1 MYVMKK
7 KIIPAVWILL
17 VSLLMTSADFIQ
29 AASKQKKTKS
39 ETTAKNDSTE
49 TTKKKGLVP
58 YDKVITAKART
69 MQGFITVHS
78 VEDKYYFEVPDTLLG
93 RDILVVNRIA
103 KAPVNVQKSKSGYPG
118 DFLSDQIIRFEF
130 ANNEERLFLREIAYE
145 EYSSDTL
152 GLYNAVSNSNIQPII
167 AALKIKSIR
176 QLEGH
181 RWFLLDV
188 TDVLNKENGP
198 FAINER
204 VKDKLGLSTQQDE
217 MSYIDTLKAF
227 PTNVEIRTVRTF
239 KRKKVTPTNDLQRL
253 LAKLSPDPT
262 TPLTYELNTSLLLL
276 PATPMR
282 ARMHDRRVGYFA
294 VSYADY
300 DANPQGVDF
309 KGKITRWRL
318 EPRKEDIQRYLK
330 GELVEPAKPIVIYID
345 PATPRKW
352 VPYLIQGINDW
363 QEAFEAAG
371 FKKAIVA
378 KEAPENDSTWSLED
392 ARHSALVYKASEIG
406 NASGPHV
413 HDPRSGEIIET
424 HINWYHNILSVL
436 YNWYIVQAGPLDPA
450 AQKPVFDDELMG
462 ALVRYVCCHEVGHTL
477 GLRHN
482 FGASATIPVA
492 KLRDKAWVEKHG
504 DTPSIMDYARFNYV
518 AQPEDSISREG
529 LFPHIGIYDKWAI
542 EWGYRW
548 FPPFDSAEDENIY
561 MQNWILKKLAED
573 PRYRF
578 GHEFA
583 TNDPRNQSED
593 LGDNSMLASAYGIKN
608 LKRIMPHLIEWTT
621 QPYKGFDKTMDV
633 FQNLMQQFSLYMKHV
648 STNLGGIYG
657 QTVMYEQRNE
667 NAMEFVPR
675 TTQQE
680 AIKFLCQELF
690 STPRWLIDRELT
702 AKTGLNIQSALSA
715 VQNSILKKLVSA
727 GTLDKMNL
735 NLALNGKQAYSPSE
749 MLSDLEQTIFSS
761 KGATDL
767 NGRILQKNYLKA
779 LTNMLD
785 KQKMSGSAISEAPT
799 IARARLELLLP
810 CLKQK
815 ATAAKDAQ
823 IGSHYRNLV
832 VLIENAFNPAFAN
845 R

>member
-1 MYVMKK
+1 MRKS
-7 KIIPAVWILL
+7 IIQTVLMLLVGILL
-17 VSLLMTSADFIQ
+17 TPATSVQ
-29 AASKQKKTKS
+29 AARKQKKAKL
-39 ETTAKNDSTE
+39 ETSSKNDSTE
-49 TTKKKGLVP
+49 TFKKKGLVS
-58 YDKVITAKART
+58 YDKVITSKART

-78 VEDKYYFEVPDTLLG
+78 VEGKYYFELPDTLLG
-93 RDILVVNRIA
+93 RDILVVSRIA
-103 KAPVNVQKSKSGYPG
+103 KAPVNVQKSKTGYAG
-118 DFLSDQIIRFEF
+118 DFLSDQVIRFER

-152 GLYNAVSNSNIQPII
+152 GLYKAVENSNIQPII

-176 QLEGH
+176 KLENH
-181 RWFLLDV
+181 RSYLLDV

-198 FAINER
+198 FALNER
-204 VKDKLGLSTQQDE
+204 VKDKLGLSAQQDE
-217 MSYIDTLKAF
+217 TSYIDTLKAF

-239 KRKKVTPTNDLQRL
+239 KRKKVTPTTDLQRL
-253 LAKLSPDPT
+253 LAQLSPDPT

-276 PATPMR
+276 PATPMK

-294 VSYADY
+294 VSCADY

-318 EPRKEDIQRYLK
+318 EPRPEDVQRYLN

-371 FKKAIVA
+371 FKNAIVA
-378 KEAPENDSTWSLED
+378 KEAPTDDPTWSLED
-392 ARHSALVYKASEIG
+392 ARHSVLVYKASEIG

-462 ALVRYVCCHEVGHTL
+462 ALVRYVSCHEVGHTL

-482 FGASATIPVA
+482 FGASATIPVD

-518 AQPEDSISREG
+518 AQPEDNISRAG

-548 FPPFDSAEDENIY
+548 FPSFASAEEENIY

-593 LGDNSMLASAYGIKN
+593 LGDNAMLASAYGIKN
-608 LKRIMPHLIEWTT
+608 LKRIVPNLMNWTA
-621 QPYKGFDKTMDV
+621 QPYKGFDKAMDV
-633 FQNLMQQFSLYMKHV
+633 YQNLMQQFSLYMKHV
-648 STNLGGIYG
+648 ATNVGGIYG
-657 QTVMYEQRNE
+657 QAVMYEQRDE

-675 TTQQE
+675 ATQQE
-680 AIKFLCQELF
+680 AVRFLCQELF
-690 STPRWLIDRELT
+690 TTPEWLIDKELT
-702 AKTGLNIQSALSA
+702 AKTGLNIQSALAA
-715 VQNSILKKLVSA
+715 VQNSTLKKLVSA

-735 NLALNGKQAYSPSE
+735 NLALNGKQAYAPSE
-749 MLSDLEQTIFSS
+749 MLADLEQTIFSA
-761 KGATDL
+761 KGAADL
-767 NGRILQKNYLKA
+767 NGRILQKSYLKA

-810 CLKQK
+810 RLKQK
-815 ATAAKDAQ
+815 AASANDALT
-823 IGSHYRNLV
+823 GSHYRNLA
-832 VLIENAFNPAFAN
+832 VLIENAFNPIFAN

>member
-1 MYVMKK
+1 MRKS
-7 KIIPAVWILL
+7 IIQTVLMLLVGILL
-17 VSLLMTSADFIQ
+17 TPATSVQ
-29 AASKQKKTKS
+29 AARKQKKAKL
-39 ETTAKNDSTE
+39 ETSSKNDSTE
-49 TTKKKGLVP
+49 TFKKKGLVS
-58 YDKVITAKART
+58 YDKVITSKART

-78 VEDKYYFEVPDTLLG
+78 VEGKYYFELPDTLLG
-93 RDILVVNRIA
+93 RDILVVSRIA
-103 KAPVNVQKSKSGYPG
+103 KAPVNVQKSKTGYAG
-118 DFLSDQIIRFEF
+118 DFLSDQVIRFER

-152 GLYNAVSNSNIQPII
+152 GLYKAVENSNIQPII

-176 QLEGH
+176 KLENH
-181 RWFLLDV
+181 RSYLLDV

-198 FAINER
+198 FALNER
-204 VKDKLGLSTQQDE
+204 VKDKLGLSAQQDE
-217 MSYIDTLKAF
+217 TSYIDTLKAF

-239 KRKKVTPTNDLQRL
+239 KRKKVTPTTDLQRL
-253 LAKLSPDPT
+253 LAQLSPDPT

-276 PATPMR
+276 PATPMK

-294 VSYADY
+294 VSCADY

-318 EPRKEDIQRYLK
+318 EPRPEDVQRYLN

-371 FKKAIVA
+371 FKNAIVA
-378 KEAPENDSTWSLED
+378 KEAPTDDPTWSLED
-392 ARHSALVYKASEIG
+392 ARHSVLVYKASEIG

-462 ALVRYVCCHEVGHTL
+462 ALVRYVSCHEVGHTL

-482 FGASATIPVA
+482 FGASATIPVD

-518 AQPEDSISREG
+518 AQPEDNISRAG

-548 FPPFDSAEDENIY
+548 FPPFASAEEENIY

-593 LGDNSMLASAYGIKN
+593 LGDNAMLASAYGIKN
-608 LKRIMPHLIEWTT
+608 LKRIVPNLMNWTA
-621 QPYKGFDKTMDV
+621 QPYKGFDKAMDV
-633 FQNLMQQFSLYMKHV
+633 YQNLMQQFSLYMKHV
-648 STNLGGIYG
+648 ATNVGGIYG
-657 QTVMYEQRNE
+657 QAVMYEQRDE

-675 TTQQE
+675 ATQQE
-680 AIKFLCQELF
+680 AVRFLCQELF
-690 STPRWLIDRELT
+690 TTPEWLIDKELT
-702 AKTGLNIQSALSA
+702 AKTGLNIQSALAA
-715 VQNSILKKLVSA
+715 VQNSTLKKLVSA

-735 NLALNGKQAYSPSE
+735 NLALNGKQAYAPSE
-749 MLSDLEQTIFSS
+749 MLADLEQTIFSA
-761 KGATDL
+761 KGAADL
-767 NGRILQKNYLKA
+767 NGRILQKSYLKA

-810 CLKQK
+810 RLKQK
-815 ATAAKDAQ
+815 AASANDALT
-823 IGSHYRNLV
+823 GSHYRNLA
-832 VLIENAFNPAFAN
+832 VLIENAFNPIFAN

>member
-1 MYVMKK
+1 MRKS
-7 KIIPAVWILL
+7 IIQTVLMLFVGILL
-17 VSLLMTSADFIQ
+17 TPATSVQ
-29 AASKQKKTKS
+29 AARKQKKAKG
-39 ETTAKNDSTE
+39 ETTAKSDSTE
-49 TTKKKGLVP
+49 ISKKKGLVS
-58 YDKVITAKART
+58 YDKVITSKART

-78 VEDKYYFEVPDTLLG
+78 VEGKYYFEVSDALLG

-103 KAPVNVQKSKSGYPG
+103 KAPVNVQKSKTGYPG
-118 DFLSDQIIRFEF
+118 DFLSDQVIRFER

-152 GLYNAVSNSNIQPII
+152 GLYNAVANSNIQPII
-167 AALKIKSIR
+167 AALRIKSIR
-176 QLEGH
+176 KQENH
-181 RWFLLDV
+181 RSYLLDV

-198 FAINER
+198 FALNDR
-204 VKDKLGLSTQQDE
+204 VKDKLGLSTQQE
-217 MSYIDTLKAF
+217 ETSYIDTLKAF

-253 LAKLSPDPT
+253 LAQLSPDPA

-276 PATPMR
+276 PATPMT

-318 EPRKEDIQRYLK
+318 EPRPEDVQRYLN

-371 FKKAIVA
+371 FKNAIVA
-378 KEAPENDSTWSLED
+378 KEAPTDDPTWSLED
-392 ARHSALVYKASEIG
+392 ARHSVLVYKASEIG

-462 ALVRYVCCHEVGHTL
+462 ALVRYVSCHEVGHTL

-482 FGASATIPVA
+482 FGASATIPVD

-518 AQPEDSISREG
+518 AQPEDNISRAG

-548 FPPFDSAEDENIY
+548 FPPFASAEEENIY

-593 LGDNSMLASAYGIKN
+593 LGDNAMLASAYGIKN
-608 LKRIMPHLIEWTT
+608 LKRIVPNLMNWTA
-621 QPYKGFDKTMDV
+621 QPYKGFDKAMDV
-633 FQNLMQQFSLYMKHV
+633 YQNLMQQFSLYMKHV
-648 STNLGGIYG
+648 ATNVGGIYG
-657 QTVMYEQRNE
+657 QAVMYEQRDE

-675 TTQQE
+675 ATQQE
-680 AIKFLCQELF
+680 AVRFLCQELF
-690 STPRWLIDRELT
+690 TTPEWLIDKELT
-702 AKTGLNIQSALSA
+702 AKTGLNIQSALAA
-715 VQNSILKKLVSA
+715 VQNSTLKKLVSA

-735 NLALNGKQAYSPSE
+735 NLALNGKQAYAPSE
-749 MLSDLEQTIFSS
+749 MLADLEQTIFSA
-761 KGATDL
+761 KGAADL
-767 NGRILQKNYLKA
+767 NGRILQKSYLKA

-810 CLKQK
+810 RLKQK
-815 ATAAKDAQ
+815 AASANDALT
-823 IGSHYRNLV
+823 GSHYRNLA
-832 VLIENAFNPAFAN
+832 VLIENAFNPIFAN

>member
-1 MYVMKK
+1 MLLVG
-7 KIIPAVWILL
+7 ILL
-17 VSLLMTSADFIQ
+17 TPATSVQ
-29 AASKQKKTKS
+29 AARKQKKAKL
-39 ETTAKNDSTE
+39 ETSSKNDSTE
-49 TTKKKGLVP
+49 TFKKKGLVS
-58 YDKVITAKART
+58 YDKVITSKART

-78 VEDKYYFEVPDTLLG
+78 MEGKYYFELPDTLLG
-93 RDILVVNRIA
+93 RDILVVSRIA
-103 KAPVNVQKSKSGYPG
+103 KAPVNVQKSKTGYAG
-118 DFLSDQIIRFEF
+118 DFLSDQVIRFER

-152 GLYNAVSNSNIQPII
+152 GLYKAVENSNIQPII

-176 QLEGH
+176 KLENH
-181 RWFLLDV
+181 RSYLLDV

-198 FAINER
+198 FALNER
-204 VKDKLGLSTQQDE
+204 VKDKLGLSAQQDE
-217 MSYIDTLKAF
+217 TSYIDTLKAF

-239 KRKKVTPTNDLQRL
+239 KRKKVTPTTDLQRL
-253 LAKLSPDPT
+253 LAQLSPDPT

-276 PATPMR
+276 PATPMK

-294 VSYADY
+294 VSCADY

-318 EPRKEDIQRYLK
+318 EPRPEDVQRYLN

-371 FKKAIVA
+371 FKNAIVA
-378 KEAPENDSTWSLED
+378 KEAPTDDPTWSLED
-392 ARHSALVYKASEIG
+392 ARHSVLVYKASEIG

-462 ALVRYVCCHEVGHTL
+462 ALVRYVSCHEVGHTL

-482 FGASATIPVA
+482 FGASATIPVD

-518 AQPEDSISREG
+518 AQPEDNISRAG

-548 FPPFDSAEDENIY
+548 FPPFASAEEENIY

-593 LGDNSMLASAYGIKN
+593 LGDNAMLASAYGIKN
-608 LKRIMPHLIEWTT
+608 LKRIVPNLMNWTA
-621 QPYKGFDKTMDV
+621 QPYKGFDKAMDV
-633 FQNLMQQFSLYMKHV
+633 YQNLMQQFSLYMKHV
-648 STNLGGIYG
+648 ATNVGGIYG
-657 QTVMYEQRNE
+657 QAVMYEQRDE

-675 TTQQE
+675 ATQQE
-680 AIKFLCQELF
+680 AVRFLCQELF
-690 STPRWLIDRELT
+690 TTPEWLIDKELT
-702 AKTGLNIQSALSA
+702 AKTGLNIQSALAA
-715 VQNSILKKLVSA
+715 VQNSTLKKLVSA

-735 NLALNGKQAYSPSE
+735 NLALNGKQAYAPSE
-749 MLSDLEQTIFSS
+749 MLADLEQTIFSA
-761 KGATDL
+761 KGAADL
-767 NGRILQKNYLKA
+767 NGRILQKSYLKA

-810 CLKQK
+810 RLKQK
-815 ATAAKDAQ
+815 AASANDALT
-823 IGSHYRNLV
+823 GSHYRNLA
-832 VLIENAFNPAFAN
+832 VLIENAFNPIFAN

>member
-1 MYVMKK
+1 MRKS
-7 KIIPAVWILL
+7 IIQTVLMLLVGILL
-17 VSLLMTSADFIQ
+17 TPATSVQ
-29 AASKQKKTKS
+29 AARKQKKAKL
-39 ETTAKNDSTE
+39 ETSSKNDSTE
-49 TTKKKGLVP
+49 TSKKKGLVS
-58 YDKVITAKART
+58 YDKVITSKART

-78 VEDKYYFEVPDTLLG
+78 VEGKYYFELPDTLLG
-93 RDILVVNRIA
+93 RDILVVSRIA
-103 KAPVNVQKSKSGYPG
+103 KAPVNVQKSKTGYAG
-118 DFLSDQIIRFEF
+118 DFLSDQVIRFER

-152 GLYNAVSNSNIQPII
+152 GLYKAVENSNIQPII

-176 QLEGH
+176 KLENH
-181 RWFLLDV
+181 RSYLLDV

-198 FAINER
+198 FALNER
-204 VKDKLGLSTQQDE
+204 VKDKLGLSAQQDE
-217 MSYIDTLKAF
+217 TSYIDTLKAF

-239 KRKKVTPTNDLQRL
+239 KRKKVTPTTDLQRL
-253 LAKLSPDPT
+253 LAQLSPDPT
-262 TPLTYELNTSLLLL
+262 SPLTYELNTSLLLL
-276 PATPMR
+276 PATPMK

-294 VSYADY
+294 VSCADY

-318 EPRKEDIQRYLK
+318 EPRPEDVQRYLN

-371 FKKAIVA
+371 FKNAIVA
-378 KEAPENDSTWSLED
+378 KEAPTDDPTWSLED
-392 ARHSALVYKASEIG
+392 ARHSVLVYKASEIG

-462 ALVRYVCCHEVGHTL
+462 ALVRYVSCHEVGHTL

-482 FGASATIPVA
+482 FGASATIPVD
-492 KLRDKAWVEKHG
+492 KLRDKTWVEKHG

-518 AQPEDSISREG
+518 AQPEDNISRAG

-548 FPPFDSAEDENIY
+548 FPPFASAEEENIY

-593 LGDNSMLASAYGIKN
+593 LGDNAMLASAYGIKN
-608 LKRIMPHLIEWTT
+608 LKRIVPNLMNWTA
-621 QPYKGFDKTMDV
+621 QPYKGFDKAMDV
-633 FQNLMQQFSLYMKHV
+633 YQNLMQQFSLYMKHV
-648 STNLGGIYG
+648 ATNVGGIYG
-657 QTVMYEQRNE
+657 QAVMYEQRDE

-675 TTQQE
+675 ATQQE
-680 AIKFLCQELF
+680 AVRFLCQELF
-690 STPRWLIDRELT
+690 TTPEWLIDKELT
-702 AKTGLNIQSALSA
+702 AKTGLNIQSALAA
-715 VQNSILKKLVSA
+715 VQNSTLKKLVSA

-735 NLALNGKQAYSPSE
+735 NLALNGKQAYAPSE
-749 MLSDLEQTIFSS
+749 MLADLEQTIFSA
-761 KGATDL
+761 KGAADL
-767 NGRILQKNYLKA
+767 NGRILQKSYLKA

-810 CLKQK
+810 RLKQK
-815 ATAAKDAQ
+815 AASANDALT
-823 IGSHYRNLV
+823 GSHYRNLA
-832 VLIENAFNPAFAN
+832 VLIENAFNPIFAN

>member
-1 MYVMKK
+1 MRKS
-7 KIIPAVWILL
+7 IIQTVLMLLVGILL
-17 VSLLMTSADFIQ
+17 TPATSVQ
-29 AASKQKKTKS
+29 AARKQKKAKL
-39 ETTAKNDSTE
+39 ETSSKNDSTE
-49 TTKKKGLVP
+49 TSKKKGLVS
-58 YDKVITAKART
+58 YDKVITPKART

-78 VEDKYYFEVPDTLLG
+78 VEGKYYFELPDTLLG
-93 RDILVVNRIA
+93 RDILVVSRIA
-103 KAPVNVQKSKSGYPG
+103 KAPVNVQKSKTGYAG
-118 DFLSDQIIRFEF
+118 DFLSDQVIRFER

-152 GLYNAVSNSNIQPII
+152 GLYKAVENSNIQPII

-176 QLEGH
+176 KLENH
-181 RWFLLDV
+181 RSYLLDV

-198 FAINER
+198 FALNDR
-204 VKDKLGLSTQQDE
+204 VKDKLGLSAQQDE
-217 MSYIDTLKAF
+217 TSYIDTLKAF
-227 PTNVEIRTVRTF
+227 PTNIEIRTVRTF
-239 KRKKVTPTNDLQRL
+239 KRKKVTPTTDLQRL
-253 LAKLSPDPT
+253 LAQLSPDPT
-262 TPLTYELNTSLLLL
+262 TPLTYEFNTSLLLL
-276 PATPMR
+276 PATPMK

-318 EPRKEDIQRYLK
+318 EPRPEDVQRYLD

-371 FKKAIVA
+371 FKNAIVA
-378 KEAPENDSTWSLED
+378 KEAPTDDPTWSLED
-392 ARHSALVYKASEIG
+392 ARHSVLVYKASEIG

-462 ALVRYVCCHEVGHTL
+462 ALVRYVSCHEVGHTL

-518 AQPEDSISREG
+518 AQPEDSISRAG

-548 FPPFDSAEDENIY
+548 FPPFASAEEEDIY
-561 MQNWILKKLAED
+561 MQKWILKKLAED

-593 LGDNSMLASAYGIKN
+593 LGDNAMQASAYGIKN
-608 LKRIMPHLIEWTT
+608 LKRIVPNLMNWTA
-621 QPYKGFDKTMDV
+621 QPYKGFDKAMDV
-633 FQNLMQQFSLYMKHV
+633 YQNLMQQFSLYMKHV
-648 STNLGGIYG
+648 STNVGGIYG
-657 QTVMYEQRNE
+657 QTVMYEQRDE

-675 TTQQE
+675 ATQQE
-680 AIKFLCQELF
+680 AVRFLCQELF
-690 STPRWLIDRELT
+690 TTPEWLIDKELT
-702 AKTGLNIQSALSA
+702 AKTGLNIQSALAA
-715 VQNSILKKLVSA
+715 VQNSTLKKLVSA

-735 NLALNGKQAYSPSE
+735 KLALNGKQAYAPSE
-749 MLSDLEQTIFSS
+749 MLADLEQTIFSA
-761 KGATDL
+761 KGAADL
-767 NGRILQKNYLKA
+767 NGRILQKSYLKA

-810 CLKQK
+810 RLKQK
-815 ATAAKDAQ
+815 AASANDALT
-823 IGSHYRNLV
+823 GSHYRNLA
-832 VLIENAFNPAFAN
+832 VLIENAFNPIFAN

>member
-1 MYVMKK
+1 MRKS
-7 KIIPAVWILL
+7 IIQTVLMLLVGILL
-17 VSLLMTSADFIQ
+17 TPATSVQ
-29 AASKQKKTKS
+29 AARKQKKAKL
-39 ETTAKNDSTE
+39 ETSSKNDSTE
-49 TTKKKGLVP
+49 TFKKKGLVS
-58 YDKVITAKART
+58 YDKVITSKTRT

-78 VEDKYYFEVPDTLLG
+78 VEGKYYFELPDTLLG
-93 RDILVVNRIA
+93 RDILVVSRIA
-103 KAPVNVQKSKSGYPG
+103 KAPVNVQKSKTGYAG
-118 DFLSDQIIRFEF
+118 DFLSDQVIRFER

-152 GLYNAVSNSNIQPII
+152 GLYKAVENSNIQPII

-176 QLEGH
+176 KLENH
-181 RWFLLDV
+181 RSYLLDV

-198 FAINER
+198 FALNER
-204 VKDKLGLSTQQDE
+204 VKDKLGLSAQQDE
-217 MSYIDTLKAF
+217 TSYIDTLKAF

-239 KRKKVTPTNDLQRL
+239 KRKKVTPTTDLQRL
-253 LAKLSPDPT
+253 LAQLSPDPT

-276 PATPMR
+276 PATPMK

-294 VSYADY
+294 VSCADY

-318 EPRKEDIQRYLK
+318 EPRPEDVQRYLN

-371 FKKAIVA
+371 FKNAIVA
-378 KEAPENDSTWSLED
+378 KEAPTDDPTWSLED
-392 ARHSALVYKASEIG
+392 ARHSVLVYKASEIG

-462 ALVRYVCCHEVGHTL
+462 ALVRYVSCHEVGHTL

-482 FGASATIPVA
+482 FGASATIPVD

-518 AQPEDSISREG
+518 AQPEDNISRAG

-548 FPPFDSAEDENIY
+548 FPPFASAEEENIY

-593 LGDNSMLASAYGIKN
+593 LGDNAMLASAYGIKN
-608 LKRIMPHLIEWTT
+608 LKRIVPNLMNWTA
-621 QPYKGFDKTMDV
+621 QPYKGFDKAMDV
-633 FQNLMQQFSLYMKHV
+633 YQNLMQQFSLYMKHV
-648 STNLGGIYG
+648 ATNVGGIYG
-657 QTVMYEQRNE
+657 QAVMYEQRDE

-675 TTQQE
+675 ATQQE
-680 AIKFLCQELF
+680 AVRFLCQELF
-690 STPRWLIDRELT
+690 TTPEWLIDKELT
-702 AKTGLNIQSALSA
+702 AKTGLNIQSALAA
-715 VQNSILKKLVSA
+715 VQNSTLKKLVSA

-735 NLALNGKQAYSPSE
+735 NLALNGKQAYAPSE
-749 MLSDLEQTIFSS
+749 MLADLEQTIFSA
-761 KGATDL
+761 KGAADL
-767 NGRILQKNYLKA
+767 NGRILQKSYLKA

-810 CLKQK
+810 RLKQK
-815 ATAAKDAQ
+815 AASANDALT
-823 IGSHYRNLV
+823 GSHYRNLA
-832 VLIENAFNPAFAN
+832 VLIENAFNPIFAN

>member
-1 MYVMKK
+1 MRKS
-7 KIIPAVWILL
+7 IIQTVLMLLVGILL
-17 VSLLMTSADFIQ
+17 TPATSVQ
-29 AASKQKKTKS
+29 AARKQKKAKL
-39 ETTAKNDSTE
+39 ETSSKNDSTE
-49 TTKKKGLVP
+49 TFKKKGLVS
-58 YDKVITAKART
+58 YDKVITSKART

-78 VEDKYYFEVPDTLLG
+78 MEGKYYFELPDTLLG
-93 RDILVVNRIA
+93 RDILVVSRIA
-103 KAPVNVQKSKSGYPG
+103 KAPVNVQKSKTGYAG
-118 DFLSDQIIRFEF
+118 DFLSDQVIRFER

-152 GLYNAVSNSNIQPII
+152 GLYKAVENSNIQPII

-176 QLEGH
+176 KLENH
-181 RWFLLDV
+181 RSYLLDV

-198 FAINER
+198 FALNER
-204 VKDKLGLSTQQDE
+204 VKDKLGLSAQQDE
-217 MSYIDTLKAF
+217 TSYIDTLKAF

-239 KRKKVTPTNDLQRL
+239 KRKKVTPTTDLQRL
-253 LAKLSPDPT
+253 LAQLSPDPT

-276 PATPMR
+276 PATPMK

-294 VSYADY
+294 VSCADY

-318 EPRKEDIQRYLK
+318 EPRPEDVQRYLN

-371 FKKAIVA
+371 FKNAIVA
-378 KEAPENDSTWSLED
+378 KEAPTDDPTWSLED
-392 ARHSALVYKASEIG
+392 ARHSVLVYKASEIG

-462 ALVRYVCCHEVGHTL
+462 ALVRYVSCHEVGHTL

-482 FGASATIPVA
+482 FGASATIPVD

-518 AQPEDSISREG
+518 AQPEDNISRAG

-548 FPPFDSAEDENIY
+548 FPPFASAEEENIY

-593 LGDNSMLASAYGIKN
+593 LGDNAMLASAYGIKN
-608 LKRIMPHLIEWTT
+608 LKRIVPNLMNWTA
-621 QPYKGFDKTMDV
+621 QPYKGFDKAMDV
-633 FQNLMQQFSLYMKHV
+633 YQNLMQQFSLYMKHV
-648 STNLGGIYG
+648 ATNVGGIYG
-657 QTVMYEQRNE
+657 QAVMYEQRDE

-675 TTQQE
+675 ATQQE
-680 AIKFLCQELF
+680 AVRFLCQELF
-690 STPRWLIDRELT
+690 TTPEWLIDKELT
-702 AKTGLNIQSALSA
+702 AKTGLNIQSALAA
-715 VQNSILKKLVSA
+715 VQNSTLKKLVSA

-735 NLALNGKQAYSPSE
+735 NLALNGKQAYAPSE
-749 MLSDLEQTIFSS
+749 MLADLEQTIFSA
-761 KGATDL
+761 KGAADL
-767 NGRILQKNYLKA
+767 NGRILQKSYLKA

-810 CLKQK
+810 RLKQK
-815 ATAAKDAQ
+815 AASANDALT
-823 IGSHYRNLV
+823 GSHYRNLA
-832 VLIENAFNPAFAN
+832 VLIENAFNPIFAN